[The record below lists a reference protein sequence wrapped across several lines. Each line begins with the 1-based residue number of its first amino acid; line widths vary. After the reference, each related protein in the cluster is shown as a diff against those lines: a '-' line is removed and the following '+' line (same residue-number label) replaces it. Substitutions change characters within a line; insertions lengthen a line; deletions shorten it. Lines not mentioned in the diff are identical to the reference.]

1 MNFNVEI
8 FPLYGLAIGFNYYSS
23 EMEDFEVEQPYKLYQ
38 LMFLFFGVSIIVP
51 IVDSEE

>member
-8 FPLYGLAIGFNYYSS
+8 FPLYGLAIGFNFYSTD
-23 EMEDFEVEQPYKLYQ
+23 MEDLEVEQPYKLYQ

-51 IVDSEE
+51 IADSEE